1 MPDALLIAF
10 ISIGGAL
17 LGSVVGAVTTYFVQR
32 KLISAQVSRQT
43 EKELLEKRL
52 IALQELNLVVD
63 FVYGNV
69 GSTTGGPVG
78 ELFTRIVKE
87 SPQHLV
93 FLPTAL
99 REDARTLMF
108 QFFGAGRGESINV
121 QPEFMESLRK
131 RALAAIDETYDLYTN
146 DS

>member
-1 MPDALLIAF
+1 MPDPLLIAV
-10 ISIGGAL
+10 ISTGGAL
-17 LGSVVGAVTTYFVQR
+17 LGSIVGAVTTYFVQK

-43 EKELLEKRL
+43 HKELLEKRL
-52 IALQELNLVVD
+52 VSLQELSLVID

-87 SPQHLV
+87 SPQHLA

-108 QFFGAGRGESINV
+108 QFFSAGRGEPINV
-121 QPEFMESLRK
+121 QHDFMHGLRK
-131 RALAAIDETYDLYTN
+131 RVLAAIDETYELYAH
-146 DS
+146 DR